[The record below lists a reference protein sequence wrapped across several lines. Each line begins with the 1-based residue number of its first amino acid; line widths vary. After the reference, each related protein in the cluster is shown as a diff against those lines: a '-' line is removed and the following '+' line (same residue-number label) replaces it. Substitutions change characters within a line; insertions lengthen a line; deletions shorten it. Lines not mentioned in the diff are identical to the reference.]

1 MATVYSIQKTK
12 WNQNVPSEFIKTN
25 EQSGRMRIAY
35 GEFEASSLTA
45 GDVIQMFNIPN
56 GARLVDGYLFNDALG
71 ASTTLSVGFAAHTNS
86 SGATVALSAAAYM
99 TATSTV
105 SAGRNDV
112 LPTLDKNGGSVVDA
126 NQDGVPFTCTLAGG
140 NATGTIV
147 LVVRYVVD

>member
-25 EQSGRMRIAY
+25 EQSGRVRVAY
-35 GEFEASSLTA
+35 GEYEASSLTA

-71 ASTTLSVGFAAHTNS
+71 ASTTLSVGYAAHTNS

-99 TATSTV
+99 IATSTV

-112 LPTLDKNGGSVVDA
+112 LSTLGLNGGSVVDA

-140 NATGTIV
+140 SATGTIV